1 MNSYVL
7 AKKRRGNEV
16 KGLKCWKEWSNT
28 AVTKHS
34 LLSLQGKPASTF
46 LSAVRSLSLQS
57 VNFCVN
63 VFSSLHPPPLL
74 VLLQTH
80 IQRRNDMRPRCE
92 RGCILCTSGLTYT
105 LEYPFRPGP
114 VFSPACRAHYIQRYV
129 WRVRHSR
136 PTVASNATAQNTR
149 TKPSVAEIADRQE
162 AKMAVSSHLLGNR
175 SNGSAFISLS
185 ASLMWALDFAYNKN
199 RDGHHDI
206 HLYLIDTF
214 KIPSRVWPA
223 HLLLSYLQL
232 PANTERARRNL
243 CHEYLVDNELPAQA
257 ILGEM
262 PIRFAGIKFAD
273 ERLRMLLP
281 QLSELDPRQP
291 LEILSSLE
299 SCRRPFRVGLK
310 RSLTPE
316 HIYAAFEL
324 AYMLLRHGTGPTAQ
338 DRVAFTVMFLTLVPR
353 MQDSGLNQLMYFFEG
368 VRCPQNYRYHLS
380 TIRIGGQLFDLLE
393 YVEIMGCIYRHD
405 IIQAP

>member
-1 MNSYVL
+1 
-7 AKKRRGNEV
+7 
-16 KGLKCWKEWSNT
+16 
-28 AVTKHS
+28 
-34 LLSLQGKPASTF
+34 
-46 LSAVRSLSLQS
+46 
-57 VNFCVN
+57 
-63 VFSSLHPPPLL
+63 
-74 VLLQTH
+74 
-80 IQRRNDMRPRCE
+80 
-92 RGCILCTSGLTYT
+92 
-105 LEYPFRPGP
+105 
-114 VFSPACRAHYIQRYV
+114 
-129 WRVRHSR
+129 
-136 PTVASNATAQNTR
+136 
-149 TKPSVAEIADRQE
+149 
-162 AKMAVSSHLLGNR
+162 MAVSSHLLGNR

-206 HLYLIDTF
+206 HLYVIDTF

-368 VRCPQNYRYHLS
+368 GYDARRIIDTISAPFGSARRESCQSIAAGSNSCLPLLDYTWKEYLSRSLIAYLWARCSQMGTILAPLHMFSLDFGSAWSICINADVLLLVQKAS
-380 TIRIGGQLFDLLE
+380 TRRQSRG
-393 YVEIMGCIYRHD
+393 V
-405 IIQAP
+405 